1 MSEKPSLG
9 GARKKNGHKLNCVC
23 HICENMKKKAQ
34 RGGYE
39 EEAKRKAERK
49 RGGPQKKNGHKTD
62 CNCPICKN
70 MRNAKR
76 RGGDGEQHDGDGEG
90 VETPATDKEHENLN
104 DVSSAFENTGSATG
118 NPDEPLSGNPDNDTT
133 TSTGG
138 TRRRYRKKRS
148 TRRRRSR
155 RRSRKN

>member
-1 MSEKPSLG
+1 
-9 GARKKNGHKLNCVC
+9 
-23 HICENMKKKAQ
+23 MKKKAQ

-90 VETPATDKEHENLN
+90 VETPATPDEYKNLDN
-104 DVSSAFENTGSATG
+104 VPPASE
-118 NPDEPLSGNPDNDTT
+118 NPDEPLSGNPDESPANPNNTNT
-133 TSTGG
+133 PTGG